1 MAGLSH
7 FLIIILVLI
16 AAAAIVIAAASIH
29 RVVYKRQYQK
39 PNLAIPDEQAAYLRE
54 VRGRNLEE
62 FINDRHAR

>member
-7 FLIIILVLI
+7 FLIIIIVLI
-16 AAAAIVIAAASIH
+16 TAAGIVIAAASIH

-39 PNLAIPDEQAAYLRE
+39 PNLAIQDEQAAYLRE

-62 FINDRHAR
+62 LIKDRHAR